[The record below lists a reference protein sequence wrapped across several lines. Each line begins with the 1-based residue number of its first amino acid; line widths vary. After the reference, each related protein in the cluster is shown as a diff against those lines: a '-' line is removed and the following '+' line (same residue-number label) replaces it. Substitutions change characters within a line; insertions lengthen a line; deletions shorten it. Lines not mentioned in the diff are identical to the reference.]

1 MAEAGLWFISGPI
14 SGVDIDLTQW
24 KVDQIWQ
31 TFGCKIKCLQ
41 GLGR

>member
-24 KVDQIWQ
+24 KVDQIW
-31 TFGCKIKCLQ
+31 
-41 GLGR
+41 